1 MGETKPTLNGDGKQE
16 KMDIS
21 GDDVQGPP
29 DKKKGLTHALDQN
42 QSDLSQ
48 EPDGSH
54 RVPRAPNIDLLFDI
68 PVHVSVEVGRV
79 KMMIRDLLDL
89 GHGSII
95 TLNTLAEKPMEVLIY
110 DKLIARGEAV
120 QKNGRLGIRIVEIVT
135 PKERIERLR

>member
-1 MGETKPTLNGDGKQE
+1 
-16 KMDIS
+16 
-21 GDDVQGPP
+21 
-29 DKKKGLTHALDQN
+29 
-42 QSDLSQ
+42 
-48 EPDGSH
+48 
-54 RVPRAPNIDLLFDI
+54 
-68 PVHVSVEVGRV
+68 
-79 KMMIRDLLDL
+79 MIRDLLDL